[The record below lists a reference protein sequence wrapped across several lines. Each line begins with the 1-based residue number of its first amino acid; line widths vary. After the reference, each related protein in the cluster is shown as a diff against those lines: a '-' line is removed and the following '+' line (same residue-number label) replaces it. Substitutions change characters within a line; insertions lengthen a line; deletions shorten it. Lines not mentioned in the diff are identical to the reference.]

1 MTLRM
6 VQRLQRGKLP
16 WFAVV
21 VGLTSVLAVWL
32 AVARDRAAT
41 GPGPS
46 GAGNPGTSV
55 FGAMPLATGDSMT
68 CIPNSAHAT
77 GAAGTNWGTDME
89 VHNPGSIQANY
100 SIALLKHGEDNS
112 SPAGLSVTVAPG
124 RAIRDNDVISDLCTG
139 QGALDYTKPVVLEV
153 WLTR

>member
-6 VQRLQRGKLP
+6 VRRLQHGKLP

-21 VGLTSVLAVWL
+21 VGLTSVLAVLL
-32 AVARDRAAT
+32 AVARERAAT
-41 GPGPS
+41 LSVPIHSAPS
-46 GAGNPGTSV
+46 GTSLL
-55 FGAMPLATGDSMT
+55 GAMPLAAGDSIT
-68 CIPNSAHAT
+68 CIPTSAHAT
-77 GAAGTNWGTDME
+77 GAAGTNWRTDME

-139 QGALDYTKPVVLEV
+139 QGPLDYTKPVVLEV